1 MGAYANI
8 AGKIVRLLEKTR
20 DTLLKDLEKEF
31 SGLRKAL
38 EQVADQTKGSPSDMK
53 DALETT
59 RNIFDG
65 CEQVIKAVFAQV
77 GVDISHCDNVENFT
91 NLLSKPLALVD
102 TLAESIEKVAGDG
115 EPDYAALAESA
126 YQTFK
131 DLMQLVKDFQNVEMA
146 KIGGELEKALGDAWE
161 QFSLKDFAMSIL
173 EYILI
178 TILRNGR
185 EVFAEEIKYVRLQAN
200 KLYQKVDGAVK
211 DVRGQIEGEIKT
223 YLKEFEKDADQAATL
238 AKTLFRQSVDDME
251 DVYNALAADIR
262 KDIDDALNSQT
273 ADEIRDVYDKVSG
286 ILSKTYAILDFF
298 GIVGQKT
305 VEIKLPE
312 KFIKALKSAAGT
324 VTDTLQGAAGEI
336 SGFVRDITEDANGA
350 VSYVTGTVQA
360 ITGPVH
366 DKIQKA
372 AGAID
377 DLTGTSL
384 EKLDITADLVNLPA
398 IGIPDFSTD
407 IEAAG
412 SALSGAL
419 SKYIGGGINYLQ
431 GFSFPISIPA
441 FRWGKVEKMFTDPEA
456 YFLEQYPVDSI
467 EDAEAIATKV
477 IDIVRLFNPDI
488 PDFSSIRSMLE
499 SLLKELGE
507 KVLSYAKDATAEARR
522 ELWTHV
528 KPLMTMIRK
537 VLDLLEEMYEALKR
551 DAHNTIQ
558 EIKRTFLE
566 NVIAPLSEEEKK
578 DEPGNDP
585 KKPKTGN
592 EAKAGPGN
600 EVKKGPGQDEKKGPG
615 EDEKKGPGNDEKK
628 GPGEQEKKEL
638 PREVKEFA
646 QRFKKEMDG
655 IKSKATVQKLYDEI
669 IKPSVLEAVKKADET
684 VSEEVVKKIDE
695 KAKEVLEAWGTG
707 IHTHLK
713 EFYKKDT
720 WESRMDNSVAALE
733 TTFAGDVSAVKSFLT
748 PSSLDDLVKT
758 GGRYNDLKGSL
769 DISQYITIISE
780 TFDNFSFPNTDIYY
794 DAFKQSI
801 GSILENAVKEGAK
814 LDKGQIKA
822 SASEIASEIWEKV
835 RNKALKPMIRE
846 VEKQVR
852 RTVRL
857 VVKNTLDKI
866 LDQLPSFQDAKG
878 ASEKPGEASATLRL
892 YTNTADQRIA
902 DVKNLTPASGGDTP
916 SPEVSTKVDGH
927 VDVEITKD
935 WLKSANT
942 VAFASVEFSQSE
954 KSYADVIDLVGALYK
969 SIPESAKDYIADILP
984 SLPDN
989 DFVKELAGFFKQMD
1003 FKGDLDK
1010 TFAILTVLN
1019 MKTDKDEKDKEGE
1032 KPGGNPGGNAPA
1044 KPKPKPAAEEDDGKP
1059 KFKASAL
1066 LQLVVFAGE
1075 VPVKKDGAGAP
1086 GSETGPGA
1094 QGADGTGEQKELAE
1108 KDGPKK
1114 DGPGQGGPGKDGSG
1128 QGGPGKDGPKK
1139 EEEKEP
1145 ALFFTIILRGEAGLT
1160 FNIGSNH
1167 TMTISVSGGTGSGE
1181 AKTIDEKTSAALQKG
1196 IGFHVTRDWEFHGDD
1211 NWESLNAMFF
1221 LNFKRKTKGEEKNP
1235 LKVFDTKYLSMQIGN
1250 YPQLFYLGYGKSYP
1264 AAQLKEFGIEEEKDK
1279 KDGDKK
1285 DGDKKGGDTKGA
1297 TEGGAP
1303 QQQGSQQQGSQ
1314 QKKPQ
1319 GGDSKGGQMPE
1330 GNKLQV
1336 GYIGAVQDALISLH
1350 LDDVAFVKE
1359 VLKDDIELGFDTYL
1373 WYDYHKGFDFGGDVR
1388 LHLVYDLNH
1397 KKIGPVTIESFSVD
1411 AGTVKDQKGKAA
1423 LTIGTTFEVDFA
1435 GALVIAVENLGIG
1448 FVLKYKDDE
1457 GKFGD
1462 FDLDASLK
1470 YPTGFG
1476 ISIDAEV
1483 IKGGGLISFVE
1494 ETGEFFGIFNLDI
1507 LKKVTA
1513 LAYLLCDPGTA
1524 EGHFFS
1530 LVALIS
1536 AHFNPGIPLGM
1547 GFSLTAVGGTLG
1559 LNRSISR
1566 EAVQNG
1572 VRTGSLGQVFFAQ
1585 GVENHLSEM
1594 RTTVASYF
1602 PSKNDQFFFGVLA
1615 QISFEP
1621 VVKCDFGLLLQM
1633 PRPLEIIIVG
1643 ALQVKAA
1650 EGILNINSYFA
1661 GGINFSE
1668 GLWFDSS
1675 LVDSQIAGISISG
1688 DSSFRLNWGGTKGF
1702 LLSIGGFHPA
1712 YKPEEG
1718 LHVGEMK
1725 RLAMRLD
1732 YSSVKFSFETYLAV
1746 TSNTFQI
1753 GARFDVQIGWKQFGI
1768 VGYTGFDA
1776 LFQFNPFYFLFN
1788 AYAYAHVVIGQTELL
1803 HVTVNLDVQGP
1814 APWIVAAEAHFR
1826 FLGLPIDVGIH
1837 LTWGKQTPALP
1848 DKKVEVF
1855 PLLVNEWENA
1865 VNWTVDNGD
1874 LTGRTP
1880 VALFNHETEDLV
1892 IQPEGS
1898 LTFNQSAIP
1907 FFTRGVFEKMDLCND
1922 AVPSDYDSLEVILV
1936 NGNSSVVNAVNDFAP
1951 ALYRNLSI
1959 KEKLKSESYVKY
1971 NSGFTLN
1978 EKEKRASTGTEMILT
1993 RKVQFEMRQLSPQ
2006 VTSSQKIAEMQLE
2019 ISRLEKENDDANKL
2033 MAQYRTRCVECR
2045 KKGDEASLK
2054 EADELMTLMT
2064 ALARKRGL
2072 LSGQYALQKN
2082 QLAEA
2087 LQAPPTES
2095 YDSEPVILARN
2106 DSFES
2111 ASNDRRSRVAFERY
2125 IAGLDASRKAGP
2137 MDQGTDTLPYRADN
2151 DPRVLV
2157 LCRPEKEAEAREA
2170 GADYVGLDEY
2180 ITKIKGGW
2188 FDVDVI
2194 ICTPDVITKIVQLVR
2209 LLSPRGLM
2217 PSSKD
2222 GTITMEVGR
2231 AVREAKVRALESNSQ
2246 TNNK

>member
-1 MGAYANI
+1 MGAFENI
-8 AGKIVRLLEKTR
+8 TDKIVLLLEKTR

-38 EQVADQTKGSPSDMK
+38 EQVEDQTKGAPSDMK

-59 RNIFDG
+59 QNIFDS

-77 GVDISHCDNVENFT
+77 GVDISHCDNAENFM

-102 TLAESIEKVAGDG
+102 NLAESIEKVAGEG
-115 EPDYAALAESA
+115 EPDYGALAESV
-126 YQTFK
+126 YKTFQ
-131 DLMQLVKDFQNVEMA
+131 DLMQLVKDFQNVEMG
-146 KIGGELEKALGDAWE
+146 KISGELEKALGDAWE
-161 QFSLKDFAMSIL
+161 QFSLKDFAMSLL

-178 TILRNGR
+178 TVLRNGR
-185 EVFAEEIKYVRLQAN
+185 EVFADEVKYVKLQAN
-200 KLYQKVDGAVK
+200 ALYKQVDSAVK
-211 DVRGQIEGEIKT
+211 NVRGQIEGEIKN

-251 DVYNALAADIR
+251 NVYNTLAADIR

-273 ADEIRDVYDKVSG
+273 ADEIRDVYDKISG
-286 ILSKTYAILDFF
+286 VLSKTYAILDFF

-324 VTDTLQGAAGEI
+324 VVGAIQDATDEI
-336 SGFVRDITEDANGA
+336 GGFVRDITEDANGA
-350 VSYVTGTVQA
+350 ISYATGQVREIA
-360 ITGPVH
+360 GPAH
-366 DKIQKA
+366 EKIQKA
-372 AGAID
+372 AGAIG

-384 EKLDITADLVNLPA
+384 EELDITADLMNLPA
-398 IGIPDFSTD
+398 VGIPDFSTD

-431 GFSFPISIPA
+431 GFSFPITIPT
-441 FRWGKVEKMFTDPEA
+441 FRWSKVEKMFTDPEA

-477 IDIVRLFNPDI
+477 IDIVRMFNPDI

-499 SLLKELGE
+499 SLLRELGE
-507 KVLSYAKDATAEARR
+507 KVLAYAEDATAEARR

-551 DAHNTIQ
+551 DAHNNIQ

-578 DEPGNDP
+578 EESGKDNKGD
-585 KKPKTGN
+585 
-592 EAKAGPGN
+592 
-600 EVKKGPGQDEKKGPG
+600 KKGEKKEEKEEKDKDKKEENDKK
-615 EDEKKGPGNDEKK
+615 EDKDKKE
-628 GPGEQEKKEL
+628 EKKEL

-646 QRFKKEMDG
+646 ERFKKEMEG
-655 IKSKATVQKLYDEI
+655 IKSKATAQKLYDEI
-669 IKPSVLEAVKKADET
+669 IKPSVLEVVKKADDT
-684 VSEEVVKKIDE
+684 VSEDTVKKIDE

-707 IHTHLK
+707 VHTHLK
-713 EFYKKDT
+713 EFYKKDS
-720 WESRMDNSVAALE
+720 WESRMDSSVAALE
-733 TTFAGDVSAVKSFLT
+733 TTFAGDVSAVKSFLS

-758 GGRYNDLKGSL
+758 GGRFNDLKGSL

-780 TFDNFSFPNTDIYY
+780 TFDNFSFPNPDIYY
-794 DAFKQSI
+794 EAFKQAV
-801 GSILENAVKEGAK
+801 GSILGQAEKEGVK
-814 LDKGQIKA
+814 FGKGQVA
-822 SASEIASEIWEKV
+822 SSTSEIASEIWGKV

-852 RTVRL
+852 KTVRL
-857 VVKNTLDKI
+857 VVKNTLDKV
-866 LDQLPSFQDAKG
+866 LDQLPSFQDAKNTSQK
-878 ASEKPGEASATLRL
+878 SEEASASLRL
-892 YTNTADQRIA
+892 YTNTADQRIT
-902 DVKNLTPASGGDTP
+902 DVKNLTPSPAGGGDTP
-916 SPEVSTKVDGH
+916 APEVTTKAEGH
-927 VDVEITKD
+927 VDVEITRD
-935 WLKSANT
+935 WLKAANAI
-942 VAFASVEFSQSE
+942 AFASVEFSQSD
-954 KSYADVIDLVGALYK
+954 KSYADVIALVGALYK
-969 SIPESAKDYIADILP
+969 SIPESAKDYIADLLP

-989 DFVKELAGFFKQMD
+989 DFMKELAGFFKQMD

-1019 MKTDKDEKDKEGE
+1019 MKTDKDEKEGE
-1032 KPGGNPGGNAPA
+1032 KPGGNAGGNAPA

-1086 GSETGPGA
+1086 GSGAGPGA
-1094 QGADGTGEQKELAE
+1094 QGADGTGEQKEPAE
-1108 KDGPKK
+1108 KDGTEKAGPGQDGPGK
-1114 DGPGQGGPGKDGSG
+1114 DGPGQD
-1128 QGGPGKDGPKK
+1128 GPGKDGPKK

-1181 AKTIDEKTSAALQKG
+1181 VKTIDEKTTAALQKG

-1235 LKVFDTKYLSMQIGN
+1235 LQVFDTKYLSMQIGN

-1319 GGDSKGGQMPE
+1319 GGDSKGGQIPE

-1336 GYIGAVQDALISLH
+1336 GYVGAVQDALISLH

-1397 KKIGPVTIESFSVD
+1397 KKIGPVTIDSFSVD

-1470 YPTGFG
+1470 YPSGFG

-1483 IKGGGLISFVE
+1483 VKGGGLISFVE

-1507 LKKVTA
+1507 LKKVSV

-1530 LVALIS
+1530 LVVLLS
-1536 AHFNPGIPLGM
+1536 AHFTPGIPLGM

-1585 GVENHLSEM
+1585 GVENHLAEM

-1602 PSKNDQFFFGVLA
+1602 PSKKDQFFFGILA
-1615 QISFEP
+1615 QISYEP
-1621 VVKCDFGLLLQM
+1621 VLKCDFGLLLQM
-1633 PRPLEIIIVG
+1633 PHPLEIIIVG

-1650 EGILNINSYFA
+1650 EGVLCINSYFA

-1688 DSSFRLNWGGTKGF
+1688 DSAFRLNWGGTKGF

-1732 YSSVKFSFETYLAV
+1732 YSKVKFSFETYLAV

-1788 AYAYAHVVIGQTELL
+1788 AYAYAHVVVGQTELL
-1803 HVTVNLDVQGP
+1803 HITVDLDVQGP

-1826 FLGLPIDVGIH
+1826 FLGLPIDVDFH
-1837 LTWGKQTPALP
+1837 LTWGKKTPALP
-1848 DKKVEVF
+1848 DKQVEVF
-1855 PLLVNEWENA
+1855 PLLVKEWENA
-1865 VNWTVDNGD
+1865 GNWTVDNGD

-1907 FFTRGVFEKMDLCND
+1907 FYTRGVFEKMDLCND
-1922 AVPSDYDSLEVILV
+1922 AVPSDYDRLEIILV
-1936 NGNSSVVNAVNDFAP
+1936 NGNSSIVNAVNDFAP
-1951 ALYRNLSI
+1951 SLYRNLSI

-1978 EKEKRASTGTEMILT
+1978 EKETRASTGTQMVLT
-1993 RKVQFEMRQLSPQ
+1993 REVQFEMRPRSAQ
-2006 VTSSQKIAEMQLE
+2006 VMSSMDISEMQLE
-2019 ISRLEKENDDANKL
+2019 LSRLEKEHDEINTT
-2033 MAQYRTRCVECR
+2033 MRYYRNRCAEFI
-2045 KKGDEASLK
+2045 
-2054 EADELMTLMT
+2054 
-2064 ALARKRGL
+2064 KRGDQTSKEYEESYAHLHELAGKREPLGGAISL
-2072 LSGQYALQKN
+2072 LRIKIDK
-2082 QLAEA
+2082 A
-2087 LQAPPTES
+2087 LQASSTDPFET
-2095 YDSEPVILARN
+2095 EPVILERN

-2125 IAGLDASRKAGP
+2125 IAGLDALRKAGP
-2137 MDQGTDTLPYRADN
+2137 KDQGADTLPSRADN
-2151 DPRVLV
+2151 EPRVLV
-2157 LCRPEKEAEAREA
+2157 LCRPEKEDEAREA

-2188 FDVDVI
+2188 YDVDVV
-2194 ICTPDVITKIVQLVR
+2194 ICTPDVMPKVGAVGRFLG
-2209 LLSPRGLM
+2209 PRGLM
-2217 PSSKD
+2217 PNPKS
-2222 GTITMEVGR
+2222 GTVTNDIGH
-2231 AVREAKVRALESNSQ
+2231 AVREAKARALDGNSQ
-2246 TNNK
+2246 TKNK